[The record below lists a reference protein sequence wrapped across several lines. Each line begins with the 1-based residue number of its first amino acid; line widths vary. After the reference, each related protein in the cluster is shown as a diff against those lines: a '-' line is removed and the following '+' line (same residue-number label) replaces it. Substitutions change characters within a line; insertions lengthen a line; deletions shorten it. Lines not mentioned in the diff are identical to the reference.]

1 MRGGIMFNMTR
12 EERQVTVFF
21 LLAVLFGAAINYA
34 SKINS
39 GLRILP
45 SAHIKELQ
53 IDLNKAD
60 RKSLE
65 SLPGIG
71 EKLAGRIID
80 YRRQNLKFKHS
91 RELKMIKG
99 ITRSRYDSIKDLVTV
114 QE

>member
-1 MRGGIMFNMTR
+1 MTR

-21 LLAVLFGAAINYA
+21 LLAVLFGSAISYV
-34 SKINS
+34 SKMNS

-45 SAHIKELQ
+45 SAYLKELQ

-60 RKSLE
+60 RKALE

-71 EKLAGRIID
+71 KKLAEKIID
-80 YRRQNLKFKHS
+80 YRRQNLKFRHS
-91 RELKMIKG
+91 YELKRIKG
-99 ITRSRYDSIKDLVTV
+99 ITPARYDSLKDLVTV

>member
-1 MRGGIMFNMTR
+1 MFNMTR

-21 LLAVLFGAAINYA
+21 LLAVLSGAAINYV
-34 SKINS
+34 SKMNS

-45 SAHIKELQ
+45 EAHIKELK

-60 RKSLE
+60 EKALE

-71 EKLAGRIID
+71 KKLAERIID
-80 YRRQNLKFKHS
+80 YRRQNLKFRHS
-91 RELKMIKG
+91 YELKRIKG
-99 ITRSRYDSIKDLVTV
+99 ITPSRYDSLRDLVTA